1 MRETERILEMK
12 RKRTQLMKARLA
24 AIALGLVSIVLAIT
38 VFVLSK
44 ELKQAK
50 NTINNYQ
57 KIEAEL
63 NIENRDLQY
72 GLEEA
77 KNEIEELNSFDN
89 KISVAFELEDIVREA
104 VSGIEYVEGS
114 IEYKVNDNY
123 SITTDVNYVDYVLDE
138 TTGET
143 VRVLENNEQMIVTYI
158 NDNNTMATLEE
169 SISNE
174 YNLGTERYVDVI
186 NSLEGALLVRHDYK

>member
-1 MRETERILEMK
+1 MRGTERILEMK
-12 RKRTQLMKARLA
+12 RKRTQLMKARLT

-72 GLEEA
+72 DLEEA

-114 IEYKVNDNY
+114 IEYKVNDDY
-123 SITTDVNYVDYVLDE
+123 SITTDVNYVDYVLDD

-158 NDNNTMATLEE
+158 NDSDTMATLEE

>member
-1 MRETERILEMK
+1 MRGTERILEMK

-24 AIALGLVSIVLAIT
+24 AIALGLVSIVLALT

-72 GLEEA
+72 DLEEA

-123 SITTDVNYVDYVLDE
+123 SIATDINYVDYVLDE

-143 VRVLENNEQMIVTYI
+143 VRVLENNDQMIVTYI
-158 NDNNTMATLEE
+158 NDSDTMATLEE

>member
-1 MRETERILEMK
+1 MRGTERILEMK

-24 AIALGLVSIVLAIT
+24 AIALGLVSIVLALT

-72 GLEEA
+72 DLEEA

-114 IEYKVNDNY
+114 IEYKVNDDY

-143 VRVLENNEQMIVTYI
+143 VRVLENNDQMIVTYI
-158 NDNNTMATLEE
+158 NDSDTMATLEE

>member
-1 MRETERILEMK
+1 MRGTERILEMK

-72 GLEEA
+72 DLEEA

-114 IEYKVNDNY
+114 IEYKVNDDY
-123 SITTDVNYVDYVLDE
+123 SITTDVNYVDYVLDD

-143 VRVLENNEQMIVTYI
+143 VRVLENNDQMIVTYI
-158 NDNNTMATLEE
+158 NDSDTMATLEE

>member
-1 MRETERILEMK
+1 MRGTERILEMK

-24 AIALGLVSIVLAIT
+24 AIALGLVSIVLALT

-72 GLEEA
+72 DLEEA

-114 IEYKVNDNY
+114 IEYKVNDDY
-123 SITTDVNYVDYVLDE
+123 SITTDVNYVDYVLDD

-143 VRVLENNEQMIVTYI
+143 VRVLENNDQMIVTYI
-158 NDNNTMATLEE
+158 NDSDTMATLEE

>member
-1 MRETERILEMK
+1 MRGTERILEMK
-12 RKRTQLMKARLA
+12 RKRTQLMKARLT

-72 GLEEA
+72 DLEEA

-114 IEYKVNDNY
+114 IEYKVNDDY
-123 SITTDVNYVDYVLDE
+123 SITTDVNYVDYVLDD

-143 VRVLENNEQMIVTYI
+143 VRVLENNDQMIVTYI
-158 NDNNTMATLEE
+158 NDSDTMATLEE

>member
-1 MRETERILEMK
+1 MRGTERILEMK
-12 RKRTQLMKARLA
+12 RKRTQLMKARLT

-57 KIEAEL
+57 KIEAEV

-72 GLEEA
+72 DLEEA

-123 SITTDVNYVDYVLDE
+123 SIATDINYVDYVLDE

-143 VRVLENNEQMIVTYI
+143 VRVLENNDQMIVTYI
-158 NDNNTMATLEE
+158 NDSDTMATLEE

>member
-1 MRETERILEMK
+1 MRGTERILEMK

-24 AIALGLVSIVLAIT
+24 AIALGLVSIVLALT

-72 GLEEA
+72 DLEEA

-114 IEYKVNDNY
+114 IEYKVNDDY
-123 SITTDVNYVDYVLDE
+123 SITTDVNYVDYVLDD

-158 NDNNTMATLEE
+158 NNNNTMATLEE

>member
-1 MRETERILEMK
+1 MRGTERILEMK

-24 AIALGLVSIVLAIT
+24 AIALGLVSIVLALT

-72 GLEEA
+72 DLEEA

-114 IEYKVNDNY
+114 IEYKVNDDY
-123 SITTDVNYVDYVLDE
+123 SITTDVNYVDYVLDD

>member
-1 MRETERILEMK
+1 MRGTERILEMK

-24 AIALGLVSIVLAIT
+24 AIALGLVSIVLALT

-72 GLEEA
+72 EIKDA
-77 KNEIEELNSFDN
+77 KAEIEKLNSFDN
-89 KISVAFELEDIVREA
+89 KIEVAFELEDIVREA

-114 IEYKVNDNY
+114 IEYKVNDDY
-123 SITTDVNYVDYVLDE
+123 SITTDVNYVDYVLDD

-158 NDNNTMATLEE
+158 NNNNTMATLEE

>member
-1 MRETERILEMK
+1 MRGTERILEMK

-24 AIALGLVSIVLAIT
+24 AIALGLVSIVLALT

-63 NIENRDLQY
+63 NIENRDLQF

-114 IEYKVNDNY
+114 IEYKVNDDY
-123 SITTDVNYVDYVLDE
+123 SITTDVNYVDYVLDD

>member
-1 MRETERILEMK
+1 MRGTERILEMK
-12 RKRTQLMKARLA
+12 RKRTQLMKARLT

-72 GLEEA
+72 DLEEA

-123 SITTDVNYVDYVLDE
+123 SIATDINYVDYVLDE

-143 VRVLENNEQMIVTYI
+143 VRVLENNDQMIVTYI
-158 NDNNTMATLEE
+158 NNNNTMATLEDG
-169 SISNE
+169 ISNE

>member
-1 MRETERILEMK
+1 MRGTERILEMK
-12 RKRTQLMKARLA
+12 RKRTQLMKARLT
-24 AIALGLVSIVLAIT
+24 AIALGLVSIVLALT

-72 GLEEA
+72 EIKDA
-77 KNEIEELNSFDN
+77 KAEIEKLNSFDN
-89 KISVAFELEDIVREA
+89 KIEVAFELEDIVREA

-114 IEYKVNDNY
+114 IEYKVNDDY
-123 SITTDVNYVDYVLDE
+123 SITTDVNYVDYVLDD

-158 NDNNTMATLEE
+158 NNNNTMATLEE

>member
-1 MRETERILEMK
+1 MRGTERILEMK
-12 RKRTQLMKARLA
+12 RKRTQLMKARLT

-72 GLEEA
+72 DLEEA
-77 KNEIEELNSFDN
+77 KRP
-89 KISVAFELEDIVREA
+89 VVA
-104 VSGIEYVEGS
+104 VS
-114 IEYKVNDNY
+114 
-123 SITTDVNYVDYVLDE
+123 
-138 TTGET
+138 
-143 VRVLENNEQMIVTYI
+143 
-158 NDNNTMATLEE
+158 
-169 SISNE
+169 
-174 YNLGTERYVDVI
+174 
-186 NSLEGALLVRHDYK
+186 

>member
-1 MRETERILEMK
+1 MRGTERILEMK
-12 RKRTQLMKARLA
+12 RKRTQLMKARLT

-72 GLEEA
+72 DLEEA

-114 IEYKVNDNY
+114 IEYKVNDDY
-123 SITTDVNYVDYVLDE
+123 SITTDVNYVDYVLDD

>member
-1 MRETERILEMK
+1 MRGTERILEMK
-12 RKRTQLMKARLA
+12 RKRTQLMKARLT

-63 NIENRDLQY
+63 NLENRDLQY
-72 GLEEA
+72 DLEEA

-114 IEYKVNDNY
+114 IEYKVNDDY
-123 SITTDVNYVDYVLDE
+123 SITTDVNYVDYVLDD

-158 NDNNTMATLEE
+158 NDSDTMATLEE

>member
-1 MRETERILEMK
+1 MRGTERILEMK

-24 AIALGLVSIVLAIT
+24 AIALGLVSIVLALT

-72 GLEEA
+72 DLEEA

-114 IEYKVNDNY
+114 IEYKVNDDY
-123 SITTDVNYVDYVLDE
+123 SITTDVNYVDYVLDD

-143 VRVLENNEQMIVTYI
+143 VRVLENNDQMIVTYI
-158 NDNNTMATLEE
+158 NDSDTMATLEE
-169 SISNE
+169 GISNE

>member
-1 MRETERILEMK
+1 MRGTERILEMK

-24 AIALGLVSIVLAIT
+24 AIALGLVSIVLALT

-72 GLEEA
+72 DLEEA

-114 IEYKVNDNY
+114 IEYKVNDDY
-123 SITTDVNYVDYVLDE
+123 SITTDINYVDYVLDD

-143 VRVLENNEQMIVTYI
+143 VRVLENNDQMIVTYI

>member
-1 MRETERILEMK
+1 MRGTERILEMK
-12 RKRTQLMKARLA
+12 RKRTQLMKARLT

-63 NIENRDLQY
+63 NLENRDLQY
-72 GLEEA
+72 EIKDA
-77 KNEIEELNSFDN
+77 KAEIEKLNSFDN

-114 IEYKVNDNY
+114 IEYKVNDDY
-123 SITTDVNYVDYVLDE
+123 SIATDINYVDYVLDD

>member
-1 MRETERILEMK
+1 MRRTERILEMK
-12 RKRTQLMKARLA
+12 RKRTQLMKARLT

-72 GLEEA
+72 DLEEA

-114 IEYKVNDNY
+114 IEYKVNDDY
-123 SITTDVNYVDYVLDE
+123 SITTDVNYVDYVLDD

-158 NDNNTMATLEE
+158 NDNNTMATLEDG
-169 SISNE
+169 ISNE

>member
-1 MRETERILEMK
+1 MRGTERILEMK

-24 AIALGLVSIVLAIT
+24 AIALGLVSIVLALT

-72 GLEEA
+72 DLEEA

-114 IEYKVNDNY
+114 IEYKVNDDY
-123 SITTDVNYVDYVLDE
+123 SITTDVNYVDYVLDD

-143 VRVLENNEQMIVTYI
+143 VRVLENNDQMIVTYI

>member
-1 MRETERILEMK
+1 MRGTERILEMK
-12 RKRTQLMKARLA
+12 RKRTQLMKARLT

-72 GLEEA
+72 DLEEA

-114 IEYKVNDNY
+114 IEYKVDDNY
-123 SITTDVNYVDYVLDE
+123 SIATDINYVDYVLDE

-143 VRVLENNEQMIVTYI
+143 VRVLENNDQMIVTYI
-158 NDNNTMATLEE
+158 NDSDTMATLEE
-169 SISNE
+169 GISNE

>member
-1 MRETERILEMK
+1 MRGTERILEMK
-12 RKRTQLMKARLA
+12 RKRTQLMKARLT

-63 NIENRDLQY
+63 NIENRELQY
-72 GLEEA
+72 DLEEA

-114 IEYKVNDNY
+114 IEYKVNDDY
-123 SITTDVNYVDYVLDE
+123 SITTDVNYVDYVLDD

>member
-1 MRETERILEMK
+1 MRGTERILEMK

-24 AIALGLVSIVLAIT
+24 AIALGLVSIVLALT

-72 GLEEA
+72 NLEEA
-77 KNEIEELNSFDN
+77 RNEIEELNSFDN

-114 IEYKVNDNY
+114 IEYKVNDDY
-123 SITTDVNYVDYVLDE
+123 SITTDVNYVDYVLDD

>member
-1 MRETERILEMK
+1 MRGTERILEMK

-72 GLEEA
+72 DLEEA

-114 IEYKVNDNY
+114 IEYKVNDDY
-123 SITTDVNYVDYVLDE
+123 SITTDVNYVDYVLDD

>member
-1 MRETERILEMK
+1 MRGTERILEMK
-12 RKRTQLMKARLA
+12 RKRTQLMKARLT

-63 NIENRDLQY
+63 NLENRDLQY
-72 GLEEA
+72 EIKDA
-77 KNEIEELNSFDN
+77 KAEIEKLNSFDN
-89 KISVAFELEDIVREA
+89 KIEVAFELEDIVREA

-114 IEYKVNDNY
+114 IEYKVNDDY
-123 SITTDVNYVDYVLDE
+123 SITTDVNYVDYVLDD

>member
-1 MRETERILEMK
+1 MRGTERILEMK
-12 RKRTQLMKARLA
+12 RKRTQLMKARLT

-72 GLEEA
+72 DLEEA

-123 SITTDVNYVDYVLDE
+123 SIATDINYVDYVLDD

>member
-1 MRETERILEMK
+1 MRGTERILEMK
-12 RKRTQLMKARLA
+12 RKRTQLMKARLT

-50 NTINNYQ
+50 NTINNDQ

-72 GLEEA
+72 DLEEA

-104 VSGIEYVEGS
+104 LSGIEYVEGS
-114 IEYKVNDNY
+114 IEYKVNDDY
-123 SITTDVNYVDYVLDE
+123 SITTDVNYVDYVLDD

-158 NDNNTMATLEE
+158 NNNNT
-169 SISNE
+169 
-174 YNLGTERYVDVI
+174 
-186 NSLEGALLVRHDYK
+186 H

>member
-1 MRETERILEMK
+1 MRGTERILEMK

-24 AIALGLVSIVLAIT
+24 AIALGLVSIVLALT

-72 GLEEA
+72 DLEEA

-123 SITTDVNYVDYVLDE
+123 SIATDINYVDYVLDE

>member
-1 MRETERILEMK
+1 MRGTERILEMK
-12 RKRTQLMKARLA
+12 RKRTQLMKARLT

-72 GLEEA
+72 DLEEA

-123 SITTDVNYVDYVLDE
+123 SIATDINYVDYVLDE

-143 VRVLENNEQMIVTYI
+143 VRVLENNDQMIVTYI
-158 NDNNTMATLEE
+158 NDSDTMATLEE

>member
-1 MRETERILEMK
+1 MRGTERILEMK
-12 RKRTQLMKARLA
+12 RKRTQLMKARLT

-114 IEYKVNDNY
+114 IEYKVNDDY
-123 SITTDVNYVDYVLDE
+123 SITTDVNYVDYVLDD

-143 VRVLENNEQMIVTYI
+143 VRVLENNDQMIVTYI
-158 NDNNTMATLEE
+158 NDSDTMATLEE

>member
-1 MRETERILEMK
+1 MRGTERILEMK

-72 GLEEA
+72 EIKDA
-77 KNEIEELNSFDN
+77 KAEIEKLNSFDN
-89 KISVAFELEDIVREA
+89 KIEVAFELEDIVREA

-114 IEYKVNDNY
+114 IEYKVNDDY
-123 SITTDVNYVDYVLDE
+123 SITTDVNYVDYVLDD

-158 NDNNTMATLEE
+158 NNNNTMATLEE

>member
-1 MRETERILEMK
+1 MRGTERILEMK
-12 RKRTQLMKARLA
+12 RKRTQLMKARLT

-63 NIENRDLQY
+63 NLENRDLQY
-72 GLEEA
+72 EIKDA
-77 KNEIEELNSFDN
+77 KAEIEKLNSFDN
-89 KISVAFELEDIVREA
+89 KIEVAFELEDIVREA

-123 SITTDVNYVDYVLDE
+123 SIATDINYVDYVLDE

-143 VRVLENNEQMIVTYI
+143 VRVLENNDQMIVTYI
-158 NDNNTMATLEE
+158 NDSDTMATLEE

>member
-1 MRETERILEMK
+1 MRGTERILEMK
-12 RKRTQLMKARLA
+12 RKRTQLMKARLT

-72 GLEEA
+72 DLEEA

-104 VSGIEYVEGS
+104 VSGMEYVEGS

-123 SITTDVNYVDYVLDE
+123 SIATDINYVDYVLDE

-143 VRVLENNEQMIVTYI
+143 VRVLENNDQMIVTYI
-158 NDNNTMATLEE
+158 NDSDTMATLEE

>member
-1 MRETERILEMK
+1 MRGTERILEMK

-24 AIALGLVSIVLAIT
+24 AIALGLVSIVLALT

-72 GLEEA
+72 DLEEA

-89 KISVAFELEDIVREA
+89 KISIAFELEDIVREA

-114 IEYKVNDNY
+114 IEYKVNDDY
-123 SITTDVNYVDYVLDE
+123 SITTDINYVDYVLDD

-143 VRVLENNEQMIVTYI
+143 VRVLENNDQMIVTYI

>member
-1 MRETERILEMK
+1 MRGTERILEMK

-72 GLEEA
+72 DLEEA

-114 IEYKVNDNY
+114 IEYKVNDDY
-123 SITTDVNYVDYVLDE
+123 SITTDVNYVDYVLDD

-143 VRVLENNEQMIVTYI
+143 VRVLENNDQMIVTYI
-158 NDNNTMATLEE
+158 NDSDTMATLEDG
-169 SISNE
+169 ISNE